1 MLRQPHL
8 MEKGGYNDMQSIP
21 PNTFELWPCQIQIED
36 RSVSP
41 LPNSGNAYCAP
52 YTDADKAAAR

>member
-1 MLRQPHL
+1 